1 MKKIAALQ
9 GSVKH
14 YDWGGYEF
22 IPALLQVTNTASQPF
37 AEYWL
42 GVHPQANTQLVTDNG
57 QPVLLSQVI
66 SDNPDATIGN
76 MVNTSFGTVP
86 FLLKL
91 LDVKDMLSIQVH
103 PSKAAAAVA
112 FEWENENGIPLTAP
126 DRNYKDRNHKPE
138 LMVAMSDF
146 WLLHGFKPEAALKT
160 VLTETAELNFLL
172 PYFEREGYVGLYEY
186 VMSMSQVDVNEN
198 LQPLADRILPLYEQ
212 HKLNRSQEDF
222 WAARAMKTFKSDAGI
237 DRGIFSVYLFN
248 VVNMKPGEAIF
259 QDAGV
264 PHAYLEGQNVE
275 IMASSDNVL
284 RGGLTTKHI
293 DVPEL
298 LKHTLCQAT
307 YPHILQGELVGQE
320 TVFKTPAADF
330 ELGRFSLQAGE
341 EVTYTSHTTDIL
353 LLTAGNVTIGDG
365 GDDEV
370 TLHIGQLAAVV
381 FANTTVNIRAVEN
394 TTLYR
399 ATVPV

>member
-1 MKKIAALQ
+1 MNKIAALQ

-14 YDWGGYEF
+14 YDWGGFHF
-22 IPALLQVTNTASQPF
+22 IPALLQVNNPGLQPY

-42 GVHPQANTQLVTDNG
+42 GVHPQANTQVLRDNAE
-57 QPVLLSQVI
+57 PVLLSAVI
-66 SDNPDATIGN
+66 SENPAAAIGDT
-76 MVNTSFGTVP
+76 VNKNFGTVP

-103 PSKAAAAVA
+103 PSKTAAAAA
-112 FEWENENGIPLTAP
+112 FDKENEAGVALTAP
-126 DRNYKDRNHKPE
+126 HRNYKDKNHKPE

-146 WLLHGFKPEAALKT
+146 WLLHGFKPEDELKA
-160 VLTETAELNFLL
+160 VLQKTTELSFLL
-172 PYFEREGYVGLYEY
+172 PYFEQEGYAGLYKY
-186 VMSMSQVDVNEN
+186 VMNLSQADVNKA
-198 LQPLADRILPLYEQ
+198 LQPLADRILPLYQQNQLE
-212 HKLNRSQEDF
+212 KNQEDF
-222 WAARAMKTFKSDAGI
+222 WAARAMITFKRDDGI

-248 VVNMKPGEAIF
+248 VVQMKQGEAIF

-307 YPHILQGELVGQE
+307 HPHILKGEPVAQE

-330 ELGRFSLQAGE
+330 ELGRFVLEAGQE
-341 EVTYTSHTTDIL
+341 ARFTSQTTDIL
-353 LLTAGNVTIGDG
+353 LLTSGAVTISDG
-365 GDDEV
+365 TDRV
-370 TLHIGQLAAVV
+370 NLHTGQLAAVV
-381 FANTTVNIRAVEN
+381 FADTPV
-394 TTLYR
+394 TLQATEQTELFR
-399 ATVPV
+399 ATVPM

>member
-1 MKKIAALQ
+1 MNKIAALQ

-14 YDWGGYEF
+14 YDWGGFDF
-22 IPALLQVTNTASQPF
+22 IPALLELDNEGRQPY

-42 GVHPQANTQLVTDNG
+42 GVHPQANTQLLSAND
-57 QPVLLSQVI
+57 QPVLLSAIIQQ
-66 SDNPDATIGN
+66 DPAGTIGEK
-76 MVNTSFGTVP
+76 VNQDFGTVP
-86 FLLKL
+86 YLLKL

-103 PSKAAAAVA
+103 PSKAAAAAA
-112 FEWENENGIPLTAP
+112 FEQENKDGVALTAP
-126 DRNYKDRNHKPE
+126 NRNYKDKNHKPE
-138 LMVAMSDF
+138 LMVAMSEF
-146 WLLHGFKPEAALKT
+146 WLLHGFKPEKE
-160 VLTETAELNFLL
+160 LTDILQQTPELNFLL
-172 PYFEREGYVGLYEY
+172 PYFEEGGYAGLYRH
-186 VMSMSQVDVNEN
+186 VMSMPQEAVNKA
-198 LQPLADRILPLYEQ
+198 LAPLAARIQPLYEQ
-212 HKLNRSQEDF
+212 NQLQKQQEDF
-222 WAARAMKTFKSDAGI
+222 WAARAMQTFKSDKGI

-248 VVNMKPGEAIF
+248 VVHMQSGEAIF

-307 YPHILQGELVGQE
+307 YPHILKGEQVAEE

-330 ELGRFSLQAGE
+330 ELGYFTLKPGQE
-341 EVTYTSHTTDIL
+341 LDYTSVTTDIL
-353 LLTAGNVTIGDG
+353 LLTSGKVTISDG
-365 GDDEV
+365 MNTV
-370 TLHIGQLAAVV
+370 QLHTAQLAGVV
-381 FANTTVNIRAVEN
+381 FANTRVTIKAA
-394 TTLYR
+394 TDAMLFR

>member
-1 MKKIAALQ
+1 MNKIAALQ

-14 YDWGGYEF
+14 YDWGGFHF
-22 IPALLQVTNTASQPF
+22 IPALLQLNNPELKPF

-42 GVHPQANTQLVTDNG
+42 GVHPQANTELVPADG

-66 SDNPDATIGN
+66 NDNPAATIGN
-76 MVNTSFGTVP
+76 AVNKNFGTVP

-103 PSKAAAAVA
+103 PSKTAAAAA
-112 FEWENENGIPLTAP
+112 FDKENEEGIALTAP
-126 DRNYKDRNHKPE
+126 HRNYKDKNHKPE

-146 WLLHGFKPEAALKT
+146 WLLHGFKPENELKA
-160 VLTETAELNFLL
+160 VLTKTAELAFLL
-172 PYFEREGYVGLYEY
+172 PYFETGSYAGLYEY
-186 VMSMSQVDVNEN
+186 VMSLPQAEVNKV

-212 HKLNRSQEDF
+212 NKLQKNEEDF
-222 WAARAMKTFKSDAGI
+222 WAARAMNTFKSDAGI

-248 VVNMKPGEAIF
+248 VVQMKQGEAIF
-259 QDAGV
+259 QDAGM

-307 YPHILQGELVGQE
+307 HPNILKGELVAGE

-330 ELGRFSLQAGE
+330 ELGRFSLQAGQE
-341 EVTYTSHTTDIL
+341 TGYTSQTTDIL
-353 LLTAGNVTIGDG
+353 LLTSGNVTITDG
-365 GDDEV
+365 KDTV
-370 TLHIGQLAAVV
+370 NLHTGQLAAVV
-381 FANTTVNIRAVEN
+381 FANTTVTIQATEQ
-394 TTLYR
+394 TELFR

>member
-1 MKKIAALQ
+1 MTKIAALQ

-14 YDWGGYEF
+14 YDWGGYNF
-22 IPALLQVTNTASQPF
+22 IPALLQVNNSEAKPF

-42 GVHPQANTQLVTDNG
+42 GVHPQANTQVLAANG
-57 QPVLLSQVI
+57 QNILLSEAI
-66 SDNPDATIGN
+66 SNNPTETIGQT
-76 MVNTSFGTVP
+76 VNNNFGTVP

-103 PSKAAAAVA
+103 PSKAAAAAA
-112 FEWENENGIPLTAP
+112 FEWENENGIALTAP
-126 DRNYKDRNHKPE
+126 DRNYKDKNHKPE

-146 WLLHGFKPEAALKT
+146 WLLHGFKPEDELKT
-160 VLTETAELNFLL
+160 ILQNTPELSFLL
-172 PYFEREGYVGLYEY
+172 PYFEKEGYIGLYEY
-186 VMSMSQVDVNEN
+186 VMSLSQLEVNEK

-212 HKLNRSQEDF
+212 DQLQKSQEDF
-222 WAARAMKTFKSDAGI
+222 WAARAMQTFKSDAGI
-237 DRGIFSVYLFN
+237 DRGIFSIYLFN
-248 VVNMKPGEAIF
+248 VVNMKQGDAIF

-298 LKHTLCQAT
+298 LKHTLCRAT
-307 YPHILQGELVGQE
+307 HPNILKGELVAQE

-330 ELGRFSLQAGE
+330 ELGRFSLQAGQE
-341 EVTYTSHTTDIL
+341 ANYTTNTTDIL
-353 LLTAGNVTIGDG
+353 LLTSGSATVSNGTETVN
-365 GDDEV
+365 
-370 TLHIGQLAAVV
+370 LHIGQLAAVV
-381 FANTTVNIRAVEN
+381 FANTNVTIKATEN
-394 TTLYR
+394 TELYR
-399 ATVPV
+399 ATVPA

>member
-1 MKKIAALQ
+1 MTKIAALQ

-14 YDWGGYEF
+14 YDWGGYHF
-22 IPALLQVTNTASQPF
+22 IPALLQVNNSEAKPF

-42 GVHPQANTQLVTDNG
+42 GVHPQANTQVLQAKG
-57 QPVLLSQVI
+57 QNTLLSQVI
-66 SDNPDATIGN
+66 SDNPTATIGDV
-76 MVNTSFGTVP
+76 VNNSFGTVP

-103 PSKAAAAVA
+103 PSKAAAAAA
-112 FEWENENGIPLTAP
+112 FEWENENGIALTAP
-126 DRNYKDRNHKPE
+126 DRNYKDKNHKPE

-146 WLLHGFKPEAALKT
+146 WLLHGFKPEDELKA
-160 VLTETAELNFLL
+160 VLQNTAELSFLL

-186 VMSMSQVDVNEN
+186 VMSMSQVDVNEK

-212 HKLNRSQEDF
+212 DQLQKSQEDF

-237 DRGIFSVYLFN
+237 DRGIFSIYLFN
-248 VVNMKPGEAIF
+248 VVHMKQGEAIF

-307 YPHILQGELVGQE
+307 HPNILKGELVAQE

-330 ELGRFSLQAGE
+330 ELGRFSLQAGQE
-341 EVTYTSHTTDIL
+341 ASYTSNTTDIL
-353 LLTAGNVTIGDG
+353 LLTSGNATVSNGT
-365 GDDEV
+365 ETV
-370 TLHIGQLAAVV
+370 NLQIGQLAAVV
-381 FANTTVNIRAVEN
+381 FANTNVTINATEN
-394 TTLYR
+394 TELYR
-399 ATVPV
+399 ATVPA